1 MWFLFY
7 FSIFPQLI
15 YHEKIFSSPHLKK
28 EKEKENQSLV
38 EETDMHSEPALVV
51 DHGEF
56 HQRGTSSWDS
66 KLWL

>member
-1 MWFLFY
+1 MR
-7 FSIFPQLI
+7 SFPLPI
-15 YHEKIFSSPHLKK
+15 LKK

-56 HQRGTSSWDS
+56 HQRGTNSWDS